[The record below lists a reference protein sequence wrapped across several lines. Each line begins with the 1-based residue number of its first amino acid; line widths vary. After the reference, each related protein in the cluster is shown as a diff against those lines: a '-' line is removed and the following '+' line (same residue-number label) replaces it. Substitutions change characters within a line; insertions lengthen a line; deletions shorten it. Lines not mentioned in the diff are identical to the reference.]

1 MPSSHPEPF
10 PHSLTKYIIRCGA
23 AVSIPD
29 STGRSALVLYI
40 GNAKEVN
47 ERRHALLSNVTQK
60 PFWVPDDALK
70 SCMECGADFSFSR
83 RRHHCRHC
91 GRLVCPSCSPK
102 KIPIPKLLESKP
114 VRVCSLCL
122 KAVVSPV
129 LPGQSY

>member
-1 MPSSHPEPF
+1 M
-10 PHSLTKYIIRCGA
+10 
-23 AVSIPD
+23 
-29 STGRSALVLYI
+29 YI
-40 GNAKEVN
+40 GNAKDVK

-60 PFWVPDDALK
+60 PYWVPDDALK

-102 KIPIPKLLESKP
+102 KIPIPKLLESKA
-114 VRVCSLCL
+114 VRVCNLCL

-129 LPGQSY
+129 LPGQAYA